1 MLGLTDRSL
10 ITLITA
16 GLAPNAPVTESPIYL
31 YQIALIIP
39 DLLSIKVWVS
49 RKWKK
54 STKKELKKNTILKK
68 VLKKGDAPFKV
79 LKKVFYIF
87 FVMLKKK

>member
-16 GLAPNAPVTESPIYL
+16 GLAPNAPVTEIPIYL

-39 DLLSIKVWVS
+39 NLLSLSVIKVWVS
-49 RKWKK
+49 PKYSKNSKK
-54 STKKELKKNTILKK
+54 ITALKK
-68 VLKKGDAPFKV
+68 VLKKGEALFKII
-79 LKKVFYIF
+79 KKSTHKINT
-87 FVMLKKK
+87 KK